1 MEDPLIICIL
11 LRKSTNQIGHL
22 SRIFTWENMATKRS
36 RGLSDAEIRRMLD
49 ELDSN
54 PSESENEDVLDDSSD
69 DSEVA
74 LGEGSSDIDTDFT
87 DGIRYTL
94 GDGESGSVSSD
105 DVDFG
110 AIDWTEQ
117 VSEFPVSPLTVPFTG
132 VCGGPT
138 YDAPFLDFFPLFS

>member
-1 MEDPLIICIL
+1 
-11 LRKSTNQIGHL
+11 
-22 SRIFTWENMATKRS
+22 
-36 RGLSDAEIRRMLD
+36 MLD

-87 DGIRYTL
+87 DGIS
-94 GDGESGSVSSD
+94 ESGSVSSD